1 MKSESNH
8 DYLID
13 GRSLN
18 KGGRPKGA
26 KDKGPRRSHKF
37 AVGACIPGGLT
48 PLEYMLAVMNDE
60 KADLF
65 RRDKMAVAAA
75 PYVHAKSDSAEAE
88 NLSYRKRVGKKE
100 YVKAMAEKAGEGT
113 QWGDDLKSEV
123 AN

>member
-1 MKSESNH
+1 MSDE
-8 DYLID
+8 DFVID
-13 GRSLN
+13 GRSRN

-26 KDKGPRRSHKF
+26 VDKGPRKSRKF
-37 AVGACIPGGLT
+37 AVGNVIPGGKD

-75 PYVHAKSDSAEAE
+75 PYVHVKMTSEEESET
-88 NLSYRKRVGKKE
+88 LRLRRKVGKKE
-100 YVKAMAEKAGEGT
+100 FVARMAASAGEGT
-113 QWGDDLKSEV
+113 EWGDDLKSEV

>member
-1 MKSESNH
+1 MTEEIKN
-8 DYLID
+8 
-13 GRSLN
+13 R
-18 KGGRPKGA
+18 GGRPKGA

-37 AVGACIPGGLT
+37 AVGACIPGGKE

-75 PYVHAKSDSAEAE
+75 PYRHARIPSAEE
-88 NLSYRKRVGKKE
+88 DNLKYRKRVSKKE
-100 YVKAMAEKAGEGT
+100 FVKAMAESAGEGT
-113 QWGDDLKSEV
+113 EWGDDLKSEV